1 MTETGVQV
9 STSALGGPFR
19 SWSEPRSIDDHVS
32 ALAAALSV
40 RTIGAESVV
49 VADALDRVLINDLR
63 APFDLPRFDNSQM
76 DGFALDAAA
85 TPGAF
90 DVVGMIAA
98 GQTGGAVAPG
108 AAVPIMT
115 GAPLPPGASAVVPVE
130 ESDGYDSPS
139 LRAGQTPAGRF
150 VRPRG
155 SDIAAGDI
163 ALPAGTVLG
172 TASLGVLAA
181 FGFTEVTV
189 RARPRVLVV
198 TGGDE
203 VAQPGTQL
211 RDDQVYDA
219 NHALLSAVMRRCGAE
234 VVDALV
240 VDDTVADFR
249 ASLSA
254 RVRAT
259 APDLVLTSGGISA
272 GRFEVVQQGLGGS
285 SAQGGSGESGGSA
298 RLGGA
303 GELGGSGALGAGV
316 DLGGLTA
323 RVGFGSVAMQP
334 GGPQGAGVLEEDSL
348 EQDSLEQGGREY
360 GTGARIPIVC
370 FPGNPV
376 STWISAHVLLRDAMD
391 RAWSTGRPARRI
403 RAALAAPVTP
413 LAAKTQLR
421 RSEMG
426 MGMLHDGT
434 TDQDSTAPGSIDPD
448 STRLRVRAF
457 PGTSS
462 HLLATAAH
470 ADSLIVVP
478 PGPEE
483 LPAGT
488 AVEVVV
494 L

>member
-1 MTETGVQV
+1 MQGDVQAEPAPRGAASSGVRD
-9 STSALGGPFR
+9 AHEHRDDAFR
-19 SWSEPRSIDDHVS
+19 DWAEPRSMDSHVD
-32 ALAAALSV
+32 ALVAALSV
-40 RTIGAESVV
+40 RTIGAESVP
-49 VADALDRVLINDLR
+49 VAEALDRVLVDDLR

-98 GQTGGAVAPG
+98 GQTGDAVAPG
-108 AAVPIMT
+108 TAVPIMT
-115 GAPLPPGASAVVPVE
+115 GAPLPPGASAVIPVE
-130 ESDGYDSPS
+130 ESDGYESPTV
-139 LRAGQTPAGRF
+139 RAGQTPAGRF

-155 SDIAAGDI
+155 SDIAAGDV

-172 TASLGVLAA
+172 SAALGVLAA
-181 FGFTEVTV
+181 FGLTEVTV

-203 VAQPGTQL
+203 VAQPGSPL

-234 VVDALV
+234 VVDALI

-348 EQDSLEQGGREY
+348 EQDSLDL

-434 TDQDSTAPGSIDPD
+434 TASN

>member
-1 MTETGVQV
+1 MTETGGQA
-9 STSALGGPFR
+9 STFRGPLHSWSEPR
-19 SWSEPRSIDDHVS
+19 SWSQPRSIDDHVS
-32 ALAAALSV
+32 ALVTALSV
-40 RTIGAESVV
+40 RTIGAETVPV
-49 VADALDRVLINDLR
+49 GEALDRVLIDDLR

-85 TPGAF
+85 TPGSFA
-90 DVVGMIAA
+90 VAGMIAA
-98 GQTGGAVAPG
+98 GQTGDAVEPG
-108 AAVPIMT
+108 TAVPIMT
-115 GAPLPPGASAVVPVE
+115 GAPMPPGASAIIPVE

-155 SDIAAGDI
+155 SDIAAGDT

-234 VVDALV
+234 VVDALI

-249 ASLSA
+249 ASLAA

-259 APDLVLTSGGISA
+259 APDLVVTSGGISA

-285 SAQGGSGESGGSA
+285 GAQ
-298 RLGGA
+298 
-303 GELGGSGALGAGV
+303 GAGV
-316 DLGGLTA
+316 DLGGLIA
-323 RVGFGSVAMQP
+323 HVGFGSVAMQP
-334 GGPQGAGVLEEDSL
+334 GGPQGVGVLE
-348 EQDSLEQGGREY
+348 QD
-360 GTGARIPIVC
+360 TGARIPIVC

-376 STWISAHVLLRDAMD
+376 STWISAHVLLRDALD
-391 RAWSTGRPARRI
+391 RAWSTGRPSRRVT
-403 RAALAAPVTP
+403 AALAAPVTP

-426 MGMLHDGT
+426 MGMLHDGPT
-434 TDQDSTAPGSIDPD
+434 DPD

-478 PGPEE
+478 PGSEE
-483 LPAGT
+483 LPVGT
-488 AVEVVV
+488 VVEVVV

>member
-1 MTETGVQV
+1 MTETGAQA
-9 STSALGGPFR
+9 STSTFGGPCHN
-19 SWSEPRSIDDHVS
+19 WSEPRSIEDHVS
-32 ALAAALSV
+32 ALVAALSV
-40 RTIGAESVV
+40 RTIRAESVS
-49 VADALDRVLINDLR
+49 VADALDRVLVEDLR

-76 DGFALDAAA
+76 DGFALDATA
-85 TPGAF
+85 TPGSF

-108 AAVPIMT
+108 TAVPIMT
-115 GAPLPPGASAVVPVE
+115 GAPVPPGASAIIPVE

-139 LRAGQTPAGRF
+139 ISVPGTPAGRF
-150 VRPRG
+150 VRSRG

-172 TASLGVLAA
+172 SASLGVLAA
-181 FGFTEVTV
+181 FGLTEVTV

-203 VAQPGTQL
+203 VAQPGAQL
-211 RDDQVYDA
+211 RDDQIYDA
-219 NHALLSAVMRRCGAE
+219 NHALLSSVLLSSGSE
-234 VVDALV
+234 VVDALI
-240 VDDTVADFR
+240 VDDTVEDFR

-259 APDLVLTSGGISA
+259 APDLIITSGGISA
-272 GRFEVVQQGLGGS
+272 GRFEVIQQGLGGLD
-285 SAQGGSGESGGSA
+285 EPA
-298 RLGGA
+298 RLGEPA
-303 GELGGSGALGAGV
+303 GLSEPAGLGGPGEPSAGV

-323 RVGFGSVAMQP
+323 HVGFGSVAMQP
-334 GGPQGAGVLEEDSL
+334 GGPQGAGVLE
-348 EQDSLEQGGREY
+348 QD
-360 GTGARIPIVC
+360 TGARIPIVC

-391 RAWSTGRPARRI
+391 RAWSTGRPSRRV

-426 MGMLHDGT
+426 VGMLHDGT
-434 TDQDSTAPGSIDPD
+434 TDPD
-448 STRLRVRAF
+448 STRLCVRAF
-457 PGTSS
+457 AGTSS

-478 PGPEE
+478 PGPDE